1 LRSAELEEIR
11 DFVPASSRIL
21 ELGGGNGYQAAI
33 LSTWGHYL
41 TSVDIALPS
50 PGYIR
55 YFPVS
60 LYNGKILEFEG
71 EKFDVVFS
79 SNVLEHVKDVASL
92 LAESRRVLC
101 RDGTAIHIL
110 PSPYWRVWTSVSHYA
125 YLALRAIGRAQPVS
139 DNVGPSVM
147 EKIQHKGI
155 WYLIMRGL
163 VAGPHGEY
171 PSALS
176 EVYYFSKHRWTKVFH
191 NAGFEVVR
199 TFRSGI
205 FYTGYALLP
214 KLSLE
219 SRNKIAK
226 MLGSATY
233 IYILR
238 PR

>member
-1 LRSAELEEIR
+1 
-11 DFVPASSRIL
+11 
-21 ELGGGNGYQAAI
+21 
-33 LSTWGHYL
+33 
-41 TSVDIALPS
+41 
-50 PGYIR
+50 
-55 YFPVS
+55 
-60 LYNGKILEFEG
+60 
-71 EKFDVVFS
+71 
-79 SNVLEHVKDVASL
+79 
-92 LAESRRVLC
+92 
-101 RDGTAIHIL
+101 
-110 PSPYWRVWTSVSHYA
+110 
-125 YLALRAIGRAQPVS
+125 
-139 DNVGPSVM
+139 M